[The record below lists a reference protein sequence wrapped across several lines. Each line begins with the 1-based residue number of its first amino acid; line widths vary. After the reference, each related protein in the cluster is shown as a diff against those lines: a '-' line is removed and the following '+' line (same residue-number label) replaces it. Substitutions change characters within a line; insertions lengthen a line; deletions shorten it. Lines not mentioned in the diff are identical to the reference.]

1 MQCTILIWWYDILC
15 KLTSQQLLAHFSGSE
30 LFWGGET
37 WPLTAGSPTGS
48 HATSSWAKLE
58 QVSLFARLV
67 FEHCSHLFQWLKFW
81 NVLNARNHGMMVMMI
96 TICSLL
102 LWCLVVNGFQYPA
115 ELQGCQ
121 GPLIRKP
128 AAAWWSSSG
137 NSKCG
142 QIYGRY
148 GTSAA
153 LHSIDHPQHPDTEVS
168 NRCGSAFLKSCVRG
182 LALLHRRSWQNYRA
196 HNHTTVLTITVAPG
210 LRIIGSKVFC
220 QPGRIAALER
230 THKSD
235 WLRCLDPSFPFSCP
249 STILQKLMVMMAISM
264 RTWWKHW
271 QNIWGRTLHTS
282 QW

>member
-1 MQCTILIWWYDILC
+1 M
-15 KLTSQQLLAHFSGSE
+15 
-30 LFWGGET
+30 
-37 WPLTAGSPTGS
+37 
-48 HATSSWAKLE
+48 
-58 QVSLFARLV
+58 
-67 FEHCSHLFQWLKFW
+67 
-81 NVLNARNHGMMVMMI
+81 
-96 TICSLL
+96 
-102 LWCLVVNGFQYPA
+102 
-115 ELQGCQ
+115 
-121 GPLIRKP
+121 
-128 AAAWWSSSG
+128 
-137 NSKCG
+137 

-235 WLRCLDPSFPFSCP
+235 WLRCLDPSFSFSCP

-264 RTWWKHW
+264 RT
-271 QNIWGRTLHTS
+271 
-282 QW
+282 

>member
-1 MQCTILIWWYDILC
+1 MNDGDDDYDLFLAAVVLGGQRWSILRSFRDARDPW
-15 KLTSQQLLAHFSGSE
+15 SG
-30 LFWGGET
+30 
-37 WPLTAGSPTGS
+37 
-48 HATSSWAKLE
+48 
-58 QVSLFARLV
+58 
-67 FEHCSHLFQWLKFW
+67 
-81 NVLNARNHGMMVMMI
+81 
-96 TICSLL
+96 
-102 LWCLVVNGFQYPA
+102 
-115 ELQGCQ
+115 
-121 GPLIRKP
+121 KP

-168 NRCGSAFLKSCVRG
+168 WSIQQMRKRILKSCIRG
-182 LALLHRRSWQNYRA
+182 LALLQRRSWQNYRA